1 MNTFSLPR
9 PLRTLFTVATLLLIA
24 SVRAHAQTGCV
35 NGADPT
41 NCAPEIDASLA
52 SSGFALITGA
62 IFLIRGRRKR

>member
-9 PLRTLFTVATLLLIA
+9 PLRTLFTVAILLLIA

-35 NGADPT
+35 DNPAS
-41 NCAPEIDASLA
+41 CAPEIDASLA